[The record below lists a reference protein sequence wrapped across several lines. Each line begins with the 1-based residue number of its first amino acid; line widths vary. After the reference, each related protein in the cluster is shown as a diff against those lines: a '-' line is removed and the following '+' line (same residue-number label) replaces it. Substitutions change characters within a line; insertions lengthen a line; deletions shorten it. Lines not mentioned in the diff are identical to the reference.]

1 MFQRTLRRSNY
12 IFNNTNLSFPSKAFP
27 INRTNPC
34 KDEPPKSLLYLKKDL
49 KTIPIDPD
57 WKIKEL
63 VQRSLEKEG
72 VGGGGGGG
80 RGGAG
85 GIFRGLVGI
94 LFFILFLYER
104 RII

>member
-12 IFNNTNLSFPSKAFP
+12 IFNNTNFVSSKTFP
-27 INRTNPC
+27 INLTNPC

-49 KTIPIDPD
+49 KTIPIDQD

-63 VQRSLEKEG
+63 VQRALEKEG
-72 VGGGGGGG
+72 VGGGGG